1 LQYQPLL
8 SEFFA
13 ETSQGERAAALQLAL
28 LLLSFIAIL
37 VILERQS
44 RNRQRFYQTSQTT
57 ETKRYVLHGG
67 VNELAESSLWS
78 SNCSRLWYSG

>member
-1 LQYQPLL
+1 MEPLNSLQYQPLL
-8 SEFFA
+8 SNF
-13 ETSQGERAAALQLAL
+13 SNSGSVSERAAALQLAL

-57 ETKRYVLHGG
+57 ETKRYVL
-67 VNELAESSLWS
+67 L
-78 SNCSRLWYSG
+78 